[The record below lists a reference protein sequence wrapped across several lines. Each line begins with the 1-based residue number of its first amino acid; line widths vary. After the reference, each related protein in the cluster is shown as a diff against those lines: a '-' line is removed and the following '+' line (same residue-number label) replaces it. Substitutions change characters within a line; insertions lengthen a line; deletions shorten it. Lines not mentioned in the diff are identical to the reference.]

1 MYDDCLIDLACAII
15 ESARE
20 DYLTPLPNAAGCSF
34 KTYRQRVDNYL
45 IKRRSAR
52 RFFNSNWFTVLSLN
66 QLSKEEVIEKLD
78 EKAGEYYVDNS
89 RISK

>member
-20 DYLTPLPNAAGCSF
+20 DYLTPLPNAAGCSY
-34 KTYRQRVDNYL
+34 KTYKYRANEYL
-45 IKRRSAR
+45 NKRRSAR
-52 RFFNSNWFTVLSLN
+52 RFFNSDWFIVLSMN
-66 QLSKEEVIEKLD
+66 QLSKEEVIAKLD

-89 RISK
+89 RIGK